1 MPLDSHPNTVIIHD
15 LDAEVA
21 EIEAAEAAAR
31 VQEQE
36 AQEGAGYEFVLPDEV
51 ERDMR
56 GVPAH
61 VLRGG
66 VRQRES
72 SALVLY
78 RPPVGLSLDSGAEE
92 MGEGQTMKRQILEE
106 KRRREK
112 EEQQQQ
118 QQQGQADDVDMAQ
131 EVVAR
136 NDHHMEVEREAEG
149 WSSSRRRRENTP
161 WPLNIRNWASGGN
174 VRPLQ
179 EDIEEEREDDWDC
192 DAMDIE

>member
-1 MPLDSHPNTVIIHD
+1 MPLDSHPNTVIIDD

-36 AQEGAGYEFVLPDEV
+36 AQEGGGYEFVLPDEV
-51 ERDMR
+51 VRDMS

-66 VRQRES
+66 RQRES

-78 RPPVGLSLDSGAEE
+78 RPPVGLNLDSAAEE

-106 KRRREK
+106 RRKEK
-112 EEQQQQ
+112 EQQQ

-131 EVVAR
+131 MVVAR
-136 NDHHMEVEREAEG
+136 NDHLMETEREAES
-149 WSSSRRRRENTP
+149 WPSSIRRRENTP
-161 WPLNIRNWASGGN
+161 WPLNIRNWANGGN
-174 VRPLQ
+174 VRPQQ
-179 EDIEEEREDDWDC
+179 EDIEEEQEDVWDC